1 MREKSEKITKG
12 GRNSNLELFRIITM
26 VVIIA
31 HHYVVNSGLSGM
43 INETGKINFN
53 SCFLL
58 LFGFGEKQG
67 LIVLF

>member
-58 LFGFGEKQG
+58 LFGLGKNRD
-67 LIVLF
+67 